1 MENVKK
7 CRNFLSTLI
16 KLAST
21 GKQSAQTAEN
31 VKELVKELLVREL
44 SSLQPAHLNLSQDP
58 FTH

>member
-44 SSLQPAHLNLSQDP
+44 SNLQPAHLNLSQDP